1 MPRRAF
7 RAIILKNTME
17 PVKKMLFEE
26 FTMVLKEI
34 VLIGMRG
41 KRVICKYKPYHTGM
55 LIGDQGDDTT

>member
-1 MPRRAF
+1 MPWRAIQ
-7 RAIILKNTME
+7 AIILKQYME
-17 PVKKMLFEE
+17 PVKKMLSEE

-55 LIGDQGDDTT
+55 LTQDQGHDTT